1 VKHPPPPFAWP
12 RAERFDDGTEYSIR
26 PIRAD
31 DAARE
36 RDFILGLSPASRFDR
51 LLYTLREPSE
61 EFIAHLVE
69 VDMHRNAAL
78 VAVIGEGDAERFI
91 GVARY
96 AADPDTPDCEFAV
109 AVADA
114 WQCRGIGGKL
124 TKLLFEYAAR
134 EGFRSI
140 YGIMRAGNARM
151 LELAE
156 WLGLDIE
163 PAAPGQTT
171 VRASRHCA
179 SVESLTH

>member
-1 VKHPPPPFAWP
+1 VKQPPQPFAWP
-12 RAERFDDGTEYSIR
+12 RTERFADGTEYRIR

-31 DAARE
+31 DGARE

-51 LLYTLREPSE
+51 LLYTVREPSA

-78 VAVIGEGDAERFI
+78 VAVIGAGDAERFI

-96 AADPDTPDCEFAV
+96 AADPDSPDCEFAV

-114 WQCRGIGGKL
+114 WQCRGIGSTL
-124 TKLLFEYAAR
+124 TRLLFEYAAR

-140 YGIMRAGNARM
+140 YGTMRAGNARM
-151 LELAE
+151 LDLAE
-156 WLGLDIE
+156 WLGLEVE
-163 PAAPGQTT
+163 PVAPGQTT
-171 VRASRHCA
+171 VRASRR
-179 SVESLTH
+179 LG